1 MLNNSEINNLLNGLS
16 ERLNTTPE
24 QLKANLEKGNLDSV
38 VSKMSSGQAKRLQ
51 KILDNHILPLDTL
64 TNTSSKENLQCTG
77 VEVLMLRSCNYFYIH
92 INQCL

>member
-51 KILDNHILPLDTL
+51 KILDNPQQSEKILNSPQAQA
-64 TNTSSKENLQCTG
+64 SIKK
-77 VEVLMLRSCNYFYIH
+77 LMG
-92 INQCL
+92 